1 MMRGA
6 QILLILNAVK
16 RTTTSISCYMDS
28 NRKDA
33 GSMWWLFY
41 GKSEYKDDLLT
52 VIMRLL
58 KVHV

>member
-16 RTTTSISCYMDS
+16 STTTSICYMDS